1 VPRRR
6 FDVSEH
12 AQRGLAEAFDYTIDR
27 WGIDQAYVYSEVL
40 LSRIEQLAEFPEIG
54 RDRSEIRNGLR
65 SLIVEHHVILYR
77 VFDDSVLISRVIH
90 ERMDMREV
98 LADPDEL
105 FE

>member
-6 FDVSEH
+6 LDVSEH
-12 AQRGLAEAFDYTIDR
+12 AQRGLAEAFDYTIDP
-27 WGIDQAYVYSEVL
+27 WGIGQAYEYSEVL
-40 LSRIEQLAEFPEIG
+40 LSRIEQLAEFPEI
-54 RDRSEIRNGLR
+54 DQDWSEIRDGLR
-65 SLIVEHHVILYR
+65 SMVVEYHVILYR